1 MIPRKNESFKSQ
13 VRWEYSWSCTYCMGN
28 RFPCLPSPGSG
39 TDLHPKPSAP
49 MKTWKEVQKAEN
61 GDLEN
66 GYEGGYPAAAE
77 PQVSRLIRNIV
88 PQLL

>member
-28 RFPCLPSPGSG
+28 GSPYSPSPESG
-39 TDLHPKPSAP
+39 TDPHPKPSAL
-49 MKTWKEVQKAEN
+49 MKPWKRVQKAEN
-61 GDLEN
+61 GHLEN

-77 PQVSRLIRNIV
+77 PQVSKLIRNIV
-88 PQLL
+88 PQLF